1 MVGGGRRRRALVAA
15 GLVTVLALLG
25 AGCSSDGDGGGD
37 DAADDTV
44 APTTT
49 TTAPVFTATSTGDEV
64 VNPGYRQG
72 VAHLDDGGWIF
83 SGTTVLARVDAD
95 LEQSIADSTAVPDE
109 FVPDGYEHIGDID
122 VQDGVLYVPLEQPD
136 YQRDEQIMACFDPET
151 LTMQGSQTVAQRHNS
166 FIAVEDDRAY
176 SMKGFSGDQI
186 LVYELG
192 EGCTFEPLEP
202 IQMSVRL
209 DKVQGADVA
218 AGALWLATD
227 DPERAM
233 FRVDLETGVVS
244 RIGAMSNVAPE
255 GEGEG
260 IDATSTDQGLLHVV
274 NIVDTLDVRFEH
286 FEVTEG
292 ADQRPVTSSGG

>member
-1 MVGGGRRRRALVAA
+1 MALVVAALVAA
-15 GLVTVLALLG
+15 G
-25 AGCSSDGDGGGD
+25 CSSSSGGEDDGGGGGES
-37 DAADDTV
+37 ADTTG

-49 TTAPVFTATSTGDEV
+49 TTAPVFTATSTGDTV

-83 SGTTVLARVDAD
+83 SGTTVLARVDAA
-95 LEQSIADSTAVPDE
+95 LEQQVADTTAVPDE
-109 FVPDGYEHIGDID
+109 FVPDGYEHIGDVD
-122 VQDGVLYVPLEQPD
+122 VADGVLYVPLEQPE
-136 YQRDEQIMACFDPET
+136 YQRDTQIMACFDPET
-151 LTMQGSQTVAQRHNS
+151 LTMTGSQEVAQRHNS
-166 FIAVEDDRAY
+166 FITVDGDRAY

-192 EGCTFEPLEP
+192 DGCTFEPLEP

-233 FRVDLETGVVS
+233 FRVDLETGAVS

-260 IDATSTDQGLLHVV
+260 IDATTTDEGLLHVV

-286 FEVTEG
+286 FDVTDG
-292 ADQRPVTSSGG
+292 DGQTVAAAAGG